1 MSNVV
6 QCCLARASRFLFLVC
21 ARPIDLRVLHENVVC
36 LQFLLLGGLFAQFS
50 ADSSGAY
57 VINQASGR
65 LLPAVQMAI
74 DRVNNKTDG
83 FFDELLPNTLV

>member
-1 MSNVV
+1 MPW
-6 QCCLARASRFLFLVC
+6 QFLSVAC
-21 ARPIDLRVLHENVVC
+21 TPSIDDLRVLHKNVMC

-50 ADSSGAY
+50 SDSSGTY
-57 VINQASGR
+57 VIDQGGGR

-83 FFDELLPNTLV
+83 TFDKLLPHTLV